1 MEGDCWRGRIGNRI
15 FFFTMVGA
23 NVKAETVTMMD
34 KRQSIE
40 AEMDGIISRLC
51 VPNGP
56 GLQGNLVDSEVR
68 YSLHH

>member
-1 MEGDCWRGRIGNRI
+1 
-15 FFFTMVGA
+15 MVGA

-68 YSLHH
+68 YPLHH